1 MRLLLGAEHKFL
13 QNFEC
18 QIDKK
23 CRRNC
28 CCFEF
33 NFTSPVKY
41 TFPVLLVEAAAAKD
55 DANLHDV
62 ASGVLSRLQ
71 SLFKEGNDSLFLIR
85 DVTDTAEDMEK
96 EGDASDSPKLIIQGD
111 PFDSAKSQWMVMV
124 ESRVI
129 GHSSSTTEGFLCGV
143 AYLFA
148 TYYNLNL
155 EYPSTA
161 AATLEFIQRC
171 LLGIS
176 PDGSKCHAS
185 KSHCN
190 AKVVSFVRR
199 FADFQWL

>member
-1 MRLLLGAEHKFL
+1 MAHKFL

-62 ASGVLSRLQ
+62 ASGVLRGLQ

-129 GHSSSTTEGFLCGV
+129 GHLSSTTEGFVGWHTFLPPI
-143 AYLFA
+143 
-148 TYYNLNL
+148 TTSIWN
-155 EYPSTA
+155 
-161 AATLEFIQRC
+161 IQAR
-171 LLGIS
+171 LQQHWS
-176 PDGSKCHAS
+176 SFRD
-185 KSHCN
+185 
-190 AKVVSFVRR
+190 VSSE
-199 FADFQWL
+199 